1 MQRKFK
7 FPSTFEIALYLSL
20 LVFLLAL
27 FFTKPIGD
35 NSFFYG
41 LQILSFWKSG
51 FWELLE
57 FTMQMVLILVLGHTL
72 ALSKPIDRVLRK
84 LAGMVKSNLHAVL
97 LTGLMAL
104 AGGYI
109 NWGFGLVLGAIL
121 ARKIGES
128 AQEKK
133 LSINYSLVGASGYL
147 GMLVWHGGLSGSA
160 TLKVAEDSHFLSGL
174 IDVIPV
180 NQTIFSG
187 FNLAINLVLV
197 LTLILVLVFLSNKK
211 WEPLAIKLDGNQSEQ
226 AVESSDKLGWVL
238 GAIIFISVFF
248 EVIASGGKDWS
259 FFDLNFVNFL
269 LLGNGFLLFG
279 SLKSFVQ
286 TLAFAVKGATDIIIQ
301 FPFYAGILGIMKYS
315 GLLVLLADDM
325 VARSTSE
332 TFPLFSFISAAIVNF
347 FIPSGGG
354 QWAIQGPVMMEAA
367 LKMGLDIP
375 SMILVFAYGDQ
386 VSNMLQPFWALPLLS
401 ITGIPA
407 KEIFKYTVYFFFAAF
422 LVLGVGVWI
431 CFG

>member
-1 MQRKFK
+1 MQTKLK

-27 FFTKPIGD
+27 VFTKPIGD
-35 NSFFYG
+35 NPVIYG
-41 LQILSFWKSG
+41 LQLLSFWKSG

-72 ALSKPIDRVLRK
+72 ALSKPIDNGIRK
-84 LAGMVKSNLHAVL
+84 LSGMVKSNLHAVL

-121 ARKIGES
+121 ARRIGES
-128 AQEKK
+128 AIEKN
-133 LSINYSLVGASGYL
+133 LFINYSLVGASGYL

-160 TLKVAEDSHFLSGL
+160 TLKVAEDSHFLFDRIG
-174 IDVIPV
+174 VIPV
-180 NQTIFSG
+180 NLTIFSV
-187 FNLAINLVLV
+187 FNSVINLVLI
-197 LTLILVLVFLSNKK
+197 LTLILLLVFLSTQNWKQI
-211 WEPLAIKLDGNQSEQ
+211 PIKMNGNQEEHT
-226 AVESSDKLGWVL
+226 VESSDKLGWVM
-238 GAIIFISVFF
+238 GTIIFISVFF
-248 EVIASGGKDWS
+248 EIFVSDGKKWS
-259 FFDLNFVNFL
+259 FFDLNFINFL
-269 LLGNGFLLFG
+269 LLGTGFLFYG
-279 SLKSFVQ
+279 SLKTFVR

-315 GLLVLLADDM
+315 GLLVLIAEYM
-325 VARSTSE
+325 VARSTPE
-332 TFPLFSFISAAIVNF
+332 TFPLLSFISAAMVNF

-354 QWAIQGPVMMEAA
+354 QWAIQGPVIIEAA
-367 LKMGLDIP
+367 IKMGLDIP

-407 KEIFKYTVYFFFAAF
+407 KEIFKYTVYFFFTAF
-422 LVLGVGVWI
+422 LVFGLGVWI
-431 CFG
+431 GFS